1 MLVRPLTFLVVLSA
15 KRTRAFADNPVCGE
29 PPVTDAPNSEWMTL
43 QSRGGCS
50 ANPGEGMIPN
60 LVAQLTLKTMAD
72 SEHALSQLVQFVS
85 NPQEAAN
92 FTELSSIDGVLPR
105 VVSLMRGT
113 YGWNWLQF
121 SSEETMGNA
130 MYIIARYAAIEEF
143 REAVVRAGG
152 LTNAVG
158 LIIMAKTPRERAF
171 AAATLSYLSAPPAAG
186 AGQLSAV
193 VDAMRK
199 NEAFPYLAR
208 MFAEGSSEE
217 RLYAR
222 NAMIALGRSSVSRSS
237 LINARVVE
245 EQLKHLRGRDGAE
258 EIDQALELLLVLAS
272 SDEASHRMIDE
283 LPVLVRLLKDAR
295 DVESTAVKRTIE
307 LLLRLER
314 LQGARDEMVEADV
327 ISATVAL
334 LQLERRHR
342 VLQETSSLGRGT
354 SRPAT
359 EESPSWLPPYSL
371 LERLAQGRAHLD
383 RFRHSNAVQHF
394 VSVIKSKESPIAQ
407 KGWAATVLVLL
418 VEEQSRAQLR
428 KAGLS
433 AILLRLLH
441 SGQVRQHG
449 KSVLGLLMQL
459 LIDPETTQVVN
470 QKGLAKLVKLVQ
482 EDENVAH
489 DLESFKQLEHI
500 RKAVDDVARRV

>member
-283 LPVLVRLLKDAR
+283 LPVLVRLLK
-295 DVESTAVKRTIE
+295 
-307 LLLRLER
+307 
-314 LQGARDEMVEADV
+314 GARDEMVEADV